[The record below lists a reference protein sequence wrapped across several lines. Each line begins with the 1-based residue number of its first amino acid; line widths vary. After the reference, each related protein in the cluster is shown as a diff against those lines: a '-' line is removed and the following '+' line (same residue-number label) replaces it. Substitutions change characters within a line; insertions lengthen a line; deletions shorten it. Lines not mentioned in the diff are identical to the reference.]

1 VAQAP
6 RRAPRLTD
14 LIRQSAT
21 PPARLP
27 ASPPKALDRPIEESP
42 AEVDTSDP
50 LVSGGGIAAEP
61 PLVRPLIHDDA
72 AQDYA
77 LLEQWLARLY
87 RNAGQGRFDPEGI
100 FDDAATI
107 AERRSLLEALFAE
120 TFRPRE
126 PGDPLARAALNTA
139 IYAQRLAA
147 GLGYA
152 KESLPELVV
161 AGWLHKIGLAR
172 LPTEIVFATTP
183 LDGKAA
189 ASLREHPKLARDSI
203 RALGRRFD
211 TVAELV
217 YQCQERYDG
226 SGYPL
231 GLSAERIAEPA
242 LVLGLASVFEAMT
255 QPRAYRQ
262 RMIPLAAVKEILQQE
277 RTRFP
282 RNVLR
287 QFFTSFSGF
296 PPFTYVR
303 LSSNALAQV
312 VASDPVNPLRPTVVI
327 LRDAAGRR
335 PTSVETLRLV
345 EHPSLHI
352 VGPVSEA
359 EVG

>member
-1 VAQAP
+1 MHP

-14 LIRQSAT
+14 LIRQPAT
-21 PPARLP
+21 TPARLP
-27 ASPPKALDRPIEESP
+27 ASPPKTLDRPIEAPP
-42 AEVDTSDP
+42 AEA
-50 LVSGGGIAAEP
+50 SGNDSLGSVAEVGVEP
-61 PLVRPLIHDDA
+61 PLLRPLIHGEA
-72 AQDYA
+72 AQDYE

-152 KESLPELVV
+152 KESLQELVV

-183 LDGKAA
+183 LDGKAV
-189 ASLREHPKLARDSI
+189 ASLREHPRLARDSI

-217 YQCQERYDG
+217 SQCQERYDG

-255 QPRAYRQ
+255 QPRVYRQ
-262 RMIPLAAVKEILQQE
+262 RMIPLAAVKEILQKE
-277 RTRFP
+277 RTHFP

-312 VASDPVNPLRPTVVI
+312 VASDPVNPLRPTVVVV
-327 LRDAAGRR
+327 RDPAGRK
-335 PTSVETLRLV
+335 TTTGETLRLV
-345 EHPSLHI
+345 EHPLLHV

>member
-1 VAQAP
+1 MHP

-14 LIRQSAT
+14 LIRQPAAT
-21 PPARLP
+21 PARLP
-27 ASPPKALDRPIEESP
+27 ASPPRTLDRPIEDPP
-42 AEVDTSDP
+42 AETGGNDSLGSVADIGVEPTP
-50 LVSGGGIAAEP
+50 L
-61 PLVRPLIHDDA
+61 RPLIHGDA
-72 AQDYA
+72 AQDYE

-107 AERRSLLEALFAE
+107 ADRPSLVEALFAE

-126 PGDPLARAALNTA
+126 PGDPFARAALNTA
-139 IYAQRLAA
+139 IYALRL
-147 GLGYA
+147 GTSLGYA
-152 KESLPELVV
+152 KQPLQELTV
-161 AGWLHKIGLAR
+161 AGWLHKIGLLR
-172 LPTEIVFATTP
+172 LPAEIVSATTP
-183 LDGKAA
+183 LDEKAA
-189 ASLREHPKLARDSI
+189 SSLREHPKLARDSI

-211 TVAELV
+211 RVAELV

-231 GLSAERIAEPA
+231 ALKADRIAEPA
-242 LVLGLASVFEAMT
+242 LVLGLAAVFDAMT
-255 QPRAYRQ
+255 RPRTYRP
-262 RMIPLAAVKEILQQE
+262 RLIPFAAVREILQQE
-277 RTRFP
+277 RARFP

-296 PPFTYVR
+296 PPFSYVR

-312 VASDPVNPLRPTVVI
+312 VASDSANPLRPTVVV

-335 PTSVETLRLV
+335 PATIETLRLV
-345 EHPSLHI
+345 EHQSLHI